1 MSTPQGKSNSG
12 GRFRAYVQFVA
23 AVLYFFLAEGLAR
36 HGARGLASEQWF
48 PLAEQAILAFL
59 LLLGYSGM
67 GFWLNRQMHPVSAQG
82 LPRRTGWPCE
92 AGLGLAVGWSL
103 AVVVRAA
110 FGSGWRHRHF
120 SRASTFRLGLAAG
133 RCGIFCAG
141 RAGEER
147 LPFADTDFSALLTR
161 LGR

>member
-59 LLLGYSGM
+59 LLPGLLGN
-67 GFWLNRQMHPVSAQG
+67 GFLAQPTDASAE
-82 LPRRTGWPCE
+82 RTGIAAPD
-92 AGLGLAVGWSL
+92 GLAV
-103 AVVVRAA
+103 
-110 FGSGWRHRHF
+110 
-120 SRASTFRLGLAAG
+120 
-133 RCGIFCAG
+133 
-141 RAGEER
+141 
-147 LPFADTDFSALLTR
+147 
-161 LGR
+161 